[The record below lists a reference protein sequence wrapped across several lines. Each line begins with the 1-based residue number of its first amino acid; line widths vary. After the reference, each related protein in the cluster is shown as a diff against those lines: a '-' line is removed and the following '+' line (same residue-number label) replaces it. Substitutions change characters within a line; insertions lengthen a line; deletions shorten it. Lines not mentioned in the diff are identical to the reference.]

1 MCADSVLE
9 CANSERGAYLRVQVA
24 FHLEWSCNRQGEC
37 TAERCRARQAD
48 RQSQTGRARRAEP
61 DRQGETGTAKQAEPD
76 SQRETTAV
84 ERLRARKERQREREE
99 RRSSY
104 VYRQRLIV
112 AQAGAR
118 QMRAKGR
125 RGFIWL
131 TSLTHSPAEQKN
143 RPHCNRA
150 CS

>member
-1 MCADSVLE
+1 MAS
-9 CANSERGAYLRVQVA
+9 SG
-24 FHLEWSCNRQGEC
+24 S
-37 TAERCRARQAD
+37 
-48 RQSQTGRARRAEP
+48 P
-61 DRQGETGTAKQAEPD
+61 KQAEPD

-131 TSLTHSPAEQKN
+131 TSPHLTAEQKKST
-143 RPHCNRA
+143 PLQSCLLM
-150 CS
+150 SSLYLISSLSYDISLMDMSYVL